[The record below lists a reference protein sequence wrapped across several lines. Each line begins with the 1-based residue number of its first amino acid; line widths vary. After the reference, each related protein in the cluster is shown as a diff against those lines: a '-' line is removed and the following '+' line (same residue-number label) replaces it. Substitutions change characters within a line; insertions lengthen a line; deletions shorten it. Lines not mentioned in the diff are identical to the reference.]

1 MGSRSST
8 RTHQHA
14 PNSWMCIAIVVL
26 PVLMLRE
33 TQSKLDDIQQN
44 SRSEVGRLQDELK
57 AAKKSNADV

>member
-1 MGSRSST
+1 
-8 RTHQHA
+8 
-14 PNSWMCIAIVVL
+14 MCIAIVVL